1 MPNKKSIKRNYLLN
15 TSYQILILFVPL
27 ITAPYLSRVLGVKNI
42 GMYSYAV
49 SIVSYFTLFAIL
61 GTSTYGQR
69 KIAYV
74 QDDREERSRVFFE
87 TLIFRSIAS
96 ITVLI
101 FWLIY
106 ICKNQTNEFIYIVLS
121 LNIFSVL
128 TDITW
133 FFQGLEE
140 FAKIIIRNFFIRVI
154 SILFVFI
161 CIKSSDDLVLYV
173 AGTGILNIIGN
184 ISIWL
189 YLPKYITRVKNIKP
203 FRDIKEIVL
212 LFIPT
217 IAIQIYTVLDKTM
230 IGFFSSDS
238 TNNGYYEQA
247 EKIVK
252 ISLTVITSLG
262 TVMIPRIAKTYM
274 NGDKEAVN
282 KYMYRSYRFVWF
294 LAIPMCLGFV
304 SIANRFV
311 PIFYGA
317 GYEGTIPLL
326 KLFSTLLI
334 IIGLNNVTGVQFL
347 IPTKKQ
353 NIFTR
358 TVIYGAVINLIL
370 NIILIPK
377 YFAIGAAIG
386 SIVAELAITII
397 QFIYIYRLKE
407 FKIINIFCGLPHY
420 LISGCIMF
428 IIISLI
434 DHYLAYNLHSLLIII
449 IVGMFSYFF
458 VLLFI
463 GDELVMEGLHDLI
476 KMKNKSHKKE

>member
-1 MPNKKSIKRNYLLN
+1 MSNKKSIKRNYLLN

-27 ITAPYLSRVLGVKNI
+27 ITAPYLSRILGVENI
-42 GMYSYAV
+42 GMYSYAL

-74 QDDREERSRVFFE
+74 QDDKEERSRVFLE

-96 ITVLI
+96 ISVLI
-101 FWLIY
+101 FWFIY
-106 ICKNQTNEFIYIVLS
+106 IWKNHTNEFIYIVLS
-121 LNIFSVL
+121 LNICSIL
-128 TDITW
+128 SDITW

-140 FAKIIIRNFFIRVI
+140 FEKIIIRNFFIRVI

-184 ISIWL
+184 LSIWM
-189 YLPKYITRVKNIKP
+189 YLPKYITKVKSIKP
-203 FRDIKEIVL
+203 FRDTKEIVL

-238 TNNGYYEQA
+238 INNGYYEQA

-274 NGDKEAVN
+274 DGDKEAVN
-282 KYMYRSYRFVWF
+282 KYMYRSYRFVWL
-294 LAIPMCLGFV
+294 LAIPMCFGFV
-304 SIANRFV
+304 SVSNRFV

-317 GYEGTIPLL
+317 GYEGTIPIL

-353 NIFTR
+353 NIFTK

-370 NIILIPK
+370 NVILIPR
-377 YFAIGAAIG
+377 YFALGAAIG

-397 QFIYIYRLKE
+397 QFLYIYHMKE
-407 FKIINIFCGLPHY
+407 FKIINIFCGLSHY

-428 IIISLI
+428 IIISII
-434 DHYLAYNLHSLLIII
+434 DHYLEYHIYSLIII
-449 IVGMFSYFF
+449 IVVGIFSYFG
-458 VLLFI
+458 VLLVMH
-463 GDELVMEGLHDLI
+463 DELIMEGLQDLK
-476 KMKNKSHKKE
+476 KMRNKLHKTK